1 MEKVLYFLFIDDI
14 LETEKTVG
22 VHEKMVPET
31 ETLHNKL
38 PMKYIRML
46 LMRVSEQASL
56 MT

>member
-1 MEKVLYFLFIDDI
+1 MEKVLYFVFIDDI
-14 LETEKTVG
+14 LETEKTIG
-22 VHEKMVPET
+22 VYEKMVPET
-31 ETLHNKL
+31 ETLQNKL